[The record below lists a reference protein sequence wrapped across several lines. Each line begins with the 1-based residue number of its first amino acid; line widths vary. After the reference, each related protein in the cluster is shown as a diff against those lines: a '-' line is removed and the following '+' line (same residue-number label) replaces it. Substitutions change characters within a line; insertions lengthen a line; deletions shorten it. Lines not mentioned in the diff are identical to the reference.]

1 MWMKSSQFGAITD
14 NMRQHEEKC
23 IMHVVKAN
31 SVAKEPKSMFNI
43 AERGRVTQ
51 RALIEWLAILT

>member
-23 IMHVVKAN
+23 VMHVVKAN
-31 SVAKEPKSMFNI
+31 PVAKEPKSMFNI
-43 AERGRVTQ
+43 GRGRVTQ
-51 RALIEWLAILT
+51 RALIE

>member
-14 NMRQHEEKC
+14 NTRQHEEKC

-43 AERGRVTQ
+43 AEKGVGLHRE
-51 RALIEWLAILT
+51 L